1 MAMSLM
7 YEILSRPPSLK
18 FLSGQWIR
26 FSCTA
31 IQPEEFHSFT
41 LTSAPHEDFLSVHVK
56 AHGPYTWKLRN
67 YFQQV
72 KDGTIEEDQDDPSK
86 VRIEGKNWKLG
97 SFRIYFRAYLCFEHI
112 LKDYIIYVFYFRTLW
127 RR

>member
-1 MAMSLM
+1 MLIAASRNSFLRNTFF
-7 YEILSRPPSLK
+7 IRFRPPSLK

-86 VRIEGKNWKLG
+86 IRIEGIFQNSVDKRQNL
-97 SFRIYFRAYLCFEHI
+97 I
-112 LKDYIIYVFYFRTLW
+112 
-127 RR
+127 